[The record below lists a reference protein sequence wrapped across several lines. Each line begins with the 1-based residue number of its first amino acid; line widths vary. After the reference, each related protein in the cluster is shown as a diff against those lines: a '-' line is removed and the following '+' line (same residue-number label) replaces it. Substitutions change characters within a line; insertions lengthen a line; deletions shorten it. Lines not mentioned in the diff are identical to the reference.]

1 MHNELNYCKVLQRHL
16 LPRLAF
22 YFSPSPSVE
31 QRKQHHILPAGLKLI
46 LKTRI
51 HNECKFEIKK
61 PCLKVRQ
68 KQTSMLLEPILYLC
82 SFLYYIYIKMSHEE
96 EITRGRTVTRSRKMN
111 IKSPARS
118 CSWPKDKNQTYLVEL
133 LTNVS
138 LWS

>member
-51 HNECKFEIKK
+51 HNECEIN
-61 PCLKVRQ
+61 LKSKTMPESPPKANFNAVG
-68 KQTSMLLEPILYLC
+68 TDFVSLLISLLYL
-82 SFLYYIYIKMSHEE
+82 H
-96 EITRGRTVTRSRKMN
+96 
-111 IKSPARS
+111 
-118 CSWPKDKNQTYLVEL
+118 
-133 LTNVS
+133 
-138 LWS
+138 